1 MNEYI
6 HEGPRVIAAKPLTAE
21 AFAPYGQVLQGTG
34 RATERKEFAS
44 HMQNGRPHAK
54 PNMTYMKVLPATERV
69 LVRAVERH
77 PFSNQTFVP
86 LNGTRH
92 LVAVCPSAADG
103 SPVVARLEVFVA
115 SGSQAVN
122 YDANVWHAPRTALSS
137 PGEFVMFRWDDG
149 GALDTETIPLGAPV
163 AVELPEP

>member
-1 MNEYI
+1 MRPEDADLGYVWDMLDSA
-6 HEGPRVIAAKPLTAE
+6 RE
-21 AFAPYGQVLQGTG
+21 AISFVGDVDFESY
-34 RATERKEFAS
+34 RRN
-44 HMQNGRPHAK
+44 HM
-54 PNMTYMKVLPATERV
+54 

-92 LVAVCPSAADG
+92 LVAVCPSAVDG

-149 GALDTETIPLGAPV
+149 GTLDTETIPLWAPV
-163 AVELPEP
+163 AVELPER